1 MPPTMQAVVKA
12 KAAPGIELRE
22 VPVPAPGPGEVL
34 VRVETTSVCGTDL
47 HIYNWDPWAKGR
59 IHPPLIPGHEFSGAV
74 AGVGRGVT
82 TVREGDPVSAEMHVA
97 CGKCL
102 QCRTGLAHVCQ
113 HVRIL
118 GVDADG
124 AFASY
129 AMIPESN
136 IWKLSPSIPHDY
148 ATLLD
153 PLGNAVHTVLA
164 GPIAATTVA
173 VTGCGAIGLFSIAVA
188 KACGAA
194 RIYAIEVNAH
204 RRQVAREMGADLVLD
219 PTTDHAEEADSR
231 SHRRHRRGCALG
243 DVWQSRGHAPG
254 LCALA
259 HRRPCFSAR
268 HSFASLRARLCPRHH
283 LQGRHGAGHQR
294 PQDVRNVVSD
304 GSAARDRQAEPA
316 AGHHPPPQA
325 QPSSSKRWSYCNRA
339 KQSRSSCAPS
349 ERSRDTEFLHGTSK
363 YSGGARL

>member
-1 MPPTMQAVVKA
+1 MPATMQAVVKA
-12 KAAPGIELRE
+12 RAAPGIELRE
-22 VPVPAPGPGEVL
+22 VPVPTPGPGEVL

-47 HIYNWDPWAKGR
+47 HIYRWDPWAKGR

-74 AGVGRGVT
+74 AGVGPGVT
-82 TVREGDPVSAEMHVA
+82 AVREGDPVSAEMHVA
-97 CGKCL
+97 CGKCM

-129 AMIPESN
+129 AIIPESN

-194 RIYAIEVNAH
+194 RVYAIEVNAH
-204 RRQVAREMGADLVLD
+204 RRQVAAEMGADMVLD
-219 PTTDHAEEADSR
+219 PTTDHAEKRILESTGGTGVDVLLEMSGNPEAMR
-231 SHRRHRRGCALG
+231 LGFALLRTG
-243 DVWQSRGHAPG
+243 GR
-254 LCALA
+254 
-259 HRRPCFSAR
+259 
-268 HSFASLRARLCPRHH
+268 ASLLGIPS
-283 LQGRHGAGHQR
+283 R
-294 PQDVRNVVSD
+294 PFELDF
-304 GSAARDRQAEPA
+304 ARDIIFKGAIVQGINGRKMFETWFQMEALLATNKLNLEPVIT
-316 AGHHPPPQA
+316 HRLKL
-325 QPSSSKRWSYCNRA
+325 SEFKRA
-339 KQSRSSCAPS
+339 MELLQSGEAIKVVMRP
-349 ERSRDTEFLHGTSK
+349 E
-363 YSGGARL
+363 

>member
-1 MPPTMQAVVKA
+1 MPPTMQAVVKTR
-12 KAAPGIELRE
+12 AAPGIELRE

-34 VRVETTSVCGTDL
+34 VRVEAASVCGTDL

-74 AGVGRGVT
+74 AGVGPGVT

-102 QCRTGLAHVCQ
+102 QCRTGQAHVCQ

-124 AFASY
+124 AFAGY
-129 AMIPESN
+129 AVIPESN

-194 RIYAIEVNAH
+194 RIFAIEKNAH
-204 RRQVAREMGADLVLD
+204 RRQVAAEMGADLVLD
-219 PTTDHAEEADSR
+219 PSTDHAEKRILEATGGTGVDVLLEMSGYPQAVR
-231 SHRRHRRGCALG
+231 LGFALLRTG
-243 DVWQSRGHAPG
+243 GR
-254 LCALA
+254 
-259 HRRPCFSAR
+259 
-268 HSFASLRARLCPRHH
+268 ASLL
-283 LQGRHGAGHQR
+283 GISSR
-294 PQDVRNVVSD
+294 PFELDF
-304 GSAARDRQAEPA
+304 ARDIIFKGATVQGINGRKMFETWFQMEALLA
-316 AGHHPPPQA
+316 AGKLNLEPVITHRLKLSEFKKA
-325 QPSSSKRWSYCNRA
+325 MELL
-339 KQSRSSCAPS
+339 QSGEAIKVVMRP
-349 ERSRDTEFLHGTSK
+349 E
-363 YSGGARL
+363 

>member
-1 MPPTMQAVVKA
+1 MPPTMQAVVKT

-34 VRVETTSVCGTDL
+34 VRVETASVCGTDL

-74 AGVGRGVT
+74 AGVGSGVT

-102 QCRTGLAHVCQ
+102 QCRTGLKHVCQ

-124 AFASY
+124 AFAGY
-129 AMIPESN
+129 AIIPESN
-136 IWKLSPSIPHDY
+136 IWKLSPSIPQDY

-164 GPIAATTVA
+164 GPIAASTVA
-173 VTGCGAIGLFSIAVA
+173 VMGCGAIGLFSIAVA

-204 RRQVAREMGADLVLD
+204 RRQVAAEMGADLVLD
-219 PTTDHAEEADSR
+219 PTADHAEKRILEATGGTGVDVLLEMSGNPEAMR
-231 SHRRHRRGCALG
+231 LG
-243 DVWQSRGHAPG
+243 FAMLRTGG
-254 LCALA
+254 
-259 HRRPCFSAR
+259 R
-268 HSFASLRARLCPRHH
+268 ASLLGIPS
-283 LQGRHGAGHQR
+283 R
-294 PQDVRNVVSD
+294 PFELDF
-304 GSAARDRQAEPA
+304 ARDIIFKGAIVQGINGRKMFETWFQMEALLATGKLNLEPVITHRLKLSQFKKA
-316 AGHHPPPQA
+316 MELL
-325 QPSSSKRWSYCNRA
+325 
-339 KQSRSSCAPS
+339 QSGEAIKVVMRP
-349 ERSRDTEFLHGTSK
+349 E
-363 YSGGARL
+363 